1 VAGAL
6 QKIELDVVLTVSVM
20 SIRRELDYLDLSQN
34 KLASVEGLDSLEN
47 VAFVSLGEWLGS
59 VCIMEGQERD

>member
-1 VAGAL
+1 
-6 QKIELDVVLTVSVM
+6 M

-47 VAFVSLGEWLGS
+47 VAFVSLGELVGFR
-59 VCIMEGQERD
+59 VHYGGTRG